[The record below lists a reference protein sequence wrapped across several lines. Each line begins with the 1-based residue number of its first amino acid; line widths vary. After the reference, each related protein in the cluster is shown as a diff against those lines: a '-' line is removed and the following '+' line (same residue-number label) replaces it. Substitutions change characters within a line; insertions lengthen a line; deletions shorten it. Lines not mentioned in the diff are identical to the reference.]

1 LRYRASRSGSRI
13 AALQRSSGR
22 NSGDSIDVSQAK
34 FHRPPLRRISAE
46 NFLSFRK
53 IDVPLKSLNVLVGP
67 NGAGKTNLLSLIRFL
82 GEIARTDL
90 LPAIETFG
98 GYGRLEF
105 RGIRPQRARLP
116 RRIRITIEAQITKY
130 ATPNAPDEYNLHFRQ
145 LSLRSGRRNL
155 LKRDEHFSFKRFRG
169 PGRRITVSGQRSY
182 LQTADTSEKREE
194 ISIDQ
199 ESSGLAT
206 LRRLNLSTSDQVD
219 ELATLLETFRVFE
232 VDVEAL
238 RRPIAGAAN
247 SILRPSAANLSLFLE
262 YLKGEHEEIFAQIED
277 DLRYIVPGMRKIH
290 LERVGD
296 GVSIEFE
303 EQALDGRTPLSAA
316 SFGTV
321 RGLAILAMLHDPAP
335 PRLSCIEEIDH
346 GFHPYALDRIVERL
360 RLASGRT
367 QILVATH
374 SPALVNRLAAD
385 ELIVCERNLEDGSS
399 RIPAIDSDLVG
410 EMEEESNLPL
420 GELWF
425 SGTLGGVP

>member
-1 LRYRASRSGSRI
+1 MDAN
-13 AALQRSSGR
+13 QT
-22 NSGDSIDVSQAK
+22 K
-34 FHRPPLRRISAE
+34 HHRPPLRKISAE
-46 NFLSFRK
+46 NFLSFRQ
-53 IDVPLKSLNVLVGP
+53 IEVPLKSLNVLVGP

-90 LPAIETFG
+90 QPAIAKFG
-98 GYGRLEF
+98 GYQRLAF
-105 RGIRPQRARLP
+105 RGTRQQETRL
-116 RRIRITIEAQITKY
+116 RRRLKITIEAQITRY
-130 ATPNAPDEYNLHFRQ
+130 ATPNAPDEYDLTLWQFPQ
-145 LSLRSGRRNL
+145 RSGRDL
-155 LKRDEHFSFKRFRG
+155 LRRSEKFSFKRFRG
-169 PGRRITVSGQRSY
+169 PGRRITVSGQRLY
-182 LQTADTSEKREE
+182 LQTTDTSEKQEE
-194 ISIDQ
+194 LAIGR

-232 VDVEAL
+232 VGVEAL
-238 RRPIAGAAN
+238 RSPIAGAAD
-247 SILRPSAANLSLFLE
+247 STLRPNAVNLSLFLE
-262 YLKGEHEEIFAQIED
+262 YLKNEYEEIFLQIED
-277 DLRYIVPGMRKIH
+277 DLRYIVPGLKKIH
-290 LERVGD
+290 LEKVGE

-303 EQALDGRTPLSAA
+303 EQALSGRTPLSAA

-335 PRLSCIEEIDH
+335 PQLSCIEEIDH

-360 RLASGRT
+360 RIASGRT

-374 SPALVNRLAAD
+374 SPALVNRLEAD

-399 RIPAIDSDLVG
+399 KIPAINSDLVR
-410 EMEEESNLPL
+410 EMERESNLPL

>member
-1 LRYRASRSGSRI
+1 MDAD
-13 AALQRSSGR
+13 QT
-22 NSGDSIDVSQAK
+22 K
-34 FHRPPLRRISAE
+34 HHRPPLRKISAE
-46 NFLSFRK
+46 NFLSFRQ
-53 IDVPLKSLNVLVGP
+53 IEVPLKSLNVPVGP

-82 GEIARTDL
+82 GEVARTDL
-90 LPAIETFG
+90 QPAITKFG
-98 GYGRLEF
+98 GYQRLAF
-105 RGIRPQRARLP
+105 RGIRQQQTRLR
-116 RRIRITIEAQITKY
+116 RRIKITIEAQITRY
-130 ATPNAPDEYNLHFRQ
+130 ATPNAPDEYDLTLWQFPQ
-145 LSLRSGRRNL
+145 RSGRDL
-155 LKRDEHFSFKRFRG
+155 LRRSERFSFKRFRG
-169 PGRRITVSGQRSY
+169 PGRRITVSGQRLY
-182 LQTADTSEKREE
+182 LQTTDTGEKQEE
-194 ISIDQ
+194 LSIDR

-238 RRPIAGAAN
+238 RSPIAGTAD
-247 SILRPSAANLSLFLE
+247 STLRPNAINLSLFLE
-262 YLKGEHEEIFAQIED
+262 YLKNEYEEVFLQIED
-277 DLRYIVPGMRKIH
+277 DLRYIVPGLRKIH
-290 LERVGD
+290 LEKVGE

-303 EQALDGRTPLSAA
+303 EQALSGRTPLSAA

-335 PRLSCIEEIDH
+335 PQLSCIEEIDH

-360 RLASGRT
+360 RIASGRT

-374 SPALVNRLAAD
+374 SPALVNRLEAD

-399 RIPAIDSDLVG
+399 KIPAINSDLVR
-410 EMEEESNLPL
+410 EMERESNLPL